1 MGNAKYMDR
10 HSEVKLL
17 TQVKDRNYTDGK
29 ITDYDEEGE
38 REIHT
43 ALLLFSKISWASS
56 FRGPQ

>member
-38 REIHT
+38 RERDTYSIV
-43 ALLLFSKISWASS
+43 ALLKDFV
-56 FRGPQ
+56 GQ